1 MKSLILATAVALTSL
16 AGVANATPIDPNYFA
31 VHGSYGQNDYGR

>member
-1 MKSLILATAVALTSL
+1 MKSFILAAAVALTSL